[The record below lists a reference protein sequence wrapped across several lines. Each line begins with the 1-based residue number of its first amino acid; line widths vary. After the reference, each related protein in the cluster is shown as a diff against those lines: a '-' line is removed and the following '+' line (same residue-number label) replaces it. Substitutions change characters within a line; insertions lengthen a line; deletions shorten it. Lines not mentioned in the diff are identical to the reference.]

1 MGQRMVVL
9 ESTYTGYENNTGILH
24 VSRVPPNPAVLAPGP
39 AMLFVVVKGI
49 PSVGVQV
56 MIGSGQIGP
65 QPILPI
71 GSVPPS
77 VMAQKN
83 EPDLDNKVTH
93 NSALRSDGR
102 RVMNGWPVLWSTL
115 LVMWTVIIYNCN

>member
-24 VSRVPPNPAVLAPGP
+24 VSQLPPNPAILAPGP
-39 AMLFVVVKGI
+39 AILFVVVKGI

-71 GSVPPS
+71 GSLPP
-77 VMAQKN
+77 VTMTQHQRPN
-83 EPDLDNKVTH
+83 LNDKVAH
-93 NSALRSDGR
+93 NSTLRSDGR
-102 RVMNGWPVLWSTL
+102 GTSNGWLALWSML
-115 LVMWTVIIYNCN
+115 LVTWAVITYD